1 MPFYAPG
8 KGMSN
13 EPVSDFLGF
22 GCFMSEHIADPMSYG
37 IYIIDRRYISLEES
51 VRQLAQ
57 NLFEFVQ
64 LNRRQR
70 IIQRNRTERLSELL
84 DWKILGT
91 VRCLRNIACYTREAC
106 FGVAKCILY
115 V

>member
-1 MPFYAPG
+1 
-8 KGMSN
+8 
-13 EPVSDFLGF
+13 
-22 GCFMSEHIADPMSYG
+22 MSEHIADPMSYG

-91 VRCLRNIACYTREAC
+91 VGCFRILFCYTRDE
-106 FGVAKCILY
+106 GLDIDWYILY
-115 V
+115 VWKVQVIFDVARR